1 MRAPR
6 QTTYNGVM
14 NETHSAAETTLSE
27 DDVTAC
33 VRVLRAIEADRSHL
47 TRLTREQRREL
58 LTLAGLVAKPERHN
72 LVRMAKA
79 FRRAEREAAKE
90 RDRKI
95 IEQTGLRIQ
104 RRSEVYAPLWL
115 EPPKPEDLEDRT
127 ELHQERT
134 CYVCKKP
141 FTRTHRYYDSMCAAC
156 GDFNYAKREQ
166 TADLSGHYALVTGAR
181 VKIGFQASLKL
192 LRAGAHVIVTTRFP
206 IDAAERYSKETDFSE
221 FSERLQIHGLD
232 LRHTPSVEIFTRFLL
247 ERLPRLDYILN
258 NACQTVRRPAGF
270 FQHLL
275 EKEAAAVATLPREL
289 RGVLAR
295 HDELRRILEG
305 ASADALVSANAGTL
319 GAGMV
324 DGVGGV
330 GVRGVGVR
338 GVCVGGSV
346 SAGVGEGVGIGSGGG
361 GGSAVG
367 IGSGAGTGSGGGG
380 ADVAVG
386 GGGGQGGGACG
397 GGGAL
402 VGGSAAGHGDAPF
415 VTAAELRSHA
425 EGLLHS
431 AALSQRRYLD
441 EDYRDGNT
449 LFPAGRYDEDRQ
461 QVDLRE
467 INSWRLRLH
476 EVETP
481 ELLEVQLVNAIAPY
495 ILNARLKPLMVR
507 TPGGH
512 KHIVNVSAMEG
523 QFYRATKTDK
533 HPHTNMAKA
542 ALNMMTRTSA
552 PDFVKG
558 GIHMN
563 AVDTGWVTD
572 EDPAVHAA
580 RKAEEGFAPPLDIID
595 GAARIVD
602 PIFVGRL
609 TGTHVW
615 GQFLKDYK
623 PTPW

>member
-1 MRAPR
+1 
-6 QTTYNGVM
+6 M
-14 NETHSAAETTLSE
+14 NDARSFSESTLSAE
-27 DDVTAC
+27 DVGTC

-47 TRLTREQRREL
+47 TRLTQEQRREL
-58 LTLAGLVAKPERHN
+58 LTLAGLVAKPERHD

-79 FRRAEREAAKE
+79 FRRAQRQAAREQ
-90 RDRKI
+90 DRKI
-95 IEQTGLRIQ
+95 VAAAGLRVQ
-104 RRSEVYAPLWL
+104 RQSSVYAPLWL
-115 EPPKPEDLEDRT
+115 EPPRPEDLESRPQ
-127 ELHQERT
+127 LNQERV

-141 FTRTHRYYDSMCAAC
+141 FSRLHRYYDSMCDEC

-166 TADLSGHYALVTGAR
+166 TADLSGHYALITGAR

-192 LRAGAHVIVTTRFP
+192 LRAGAHVVVTTRFP
-206 IDAAERYSKETDFSE
+206 VDAADRYSGEPDFAH
-221 FSERLQIHGLD
+221 FRGRLQIHGLD

-247 ERLPRLDYILN
+247 ERLPRLDYIIN

-275 EKEAAAVATLPREL
+275 AREAESLSALPEGL
-289 RGVLAR
+289 RGVLTS
-295 HDELRRILEG
+295 HGELCR
-305 ASADALVSANAGTL
+305 
-319 GAGMV
+319 
-324 DGVGGV
+324 
-330 GVRGVGVR
+330 
-338 GVCVGGSV
+338 
-346 SAGVGEGVGIGSGGG
+346 
-361 GGSAVG
+361 AV
-367 IGSGAGTGSGGGG
+367 
-380 ADVAVG
+380 VP
-386 GGGGQGGGACG
+386 
-397 GGGAL
+397 
-402 VGGSAAGHGDAPF
+402 AA
-415 VTAAELRSHA
+415 AAQLPA
-425 EGLLHS
+425 EGLIHS

-441 EDYRDGNT
+441 EDYRGGEG
-449 LFPAGRYDEDRQ
+449 LFPAGHYDEDRQ

-467 INSWRLRLH
+467 VNSWRLRMH

-495 ILNARLKPLMVR
+495 ILNARLKPLLAR

-552 PDFVKG
+552 PDYVQD

-572 EDPAVHAA
+572 EDPALHAA
-580 RKAEEGFAPPLDIID
+580 RKAEDGFAPPLDIID
-595 GAARIVD
+595 GAARILD

-623 PTPW
+623 PAPW

>member
-1 MRAPR
+1 MKEI
-6 QTTYNGVM
+6 Q
-14 NETHSAAETTLSE
+14 SAADNTICD
-27 DDVTAC
+27 DDVNTC
-33 VRVLRAIEADRSHL
+33 MRVLRAIEADRSHL
-47 TRLTREQRREL
+47 TRLTQEQRREL

-95 IEQTGLRIQ
+95 IEQTGLRVQ
-104 RRSEVYAPLWL
+104 RRSEAYAPLWL
-115 EPPKPEDLEDRT
+115 EPPKPEDLEDRP

-141 FTRTHRYYDSMCAAC
+141 FAKMHRYYDSMCDAC

-166 TADLSGHYALVTGAR
+166 TADLSGHYALITGAR

-192 LRAGAHVIVTTRFP
+192 VRAGAHVIVTTRFP
-206 IDAAERYSKETDFSE
+206 IDAAERYSKEPDFPE
-221 FSERLQIHGLD
+221 FRERLQIHGLD

-247 ERLPRLDYILN
+247 GRLPRLDYILN

-270 FQHLL
+270 FQHLMA
-275 EKEAAAVATLPREL
+275 KEVAAVATLPGEL
-289 RGVLAR
+289 RGMLA
-295 HDELRRILEG
+295 G
-305 ASADALVSANAGTL
+305 
-319 GAGMV
+319 
-324 DGVGGV
+324 
-330 GVRGVGVR
+330 
-338 GVCVGGSV
+338 
-346 SAGVGEGVGIGSGGG
+346 
-361 GGSAVG
+361 
-367 IGSGAGTGSGGGG
+367 
-380 ADVAVG
+380 
-386 GGGGQGGGACG
+386 
-397 GGGAL
+397 
-402 VGGSAAGHGDAPF
+402 
-415 VTAAELRSHA
+415 

-441 EDYRDGNT
+441 EDYRDSEA

-495 ILNARLKPLMVR
+495 ILNARLKPLMVG
-507 TPGGH
+507 TPGRH

-552 PDFVKG
+552 PDFVKD

-572 EDPAVHAA
+572 EDPAVHAE

-623 PTPW
+623 PAPW